1 MPRRVT
7 RVRRPGT
14 SVWAFAGGQSATGV
28 VAVGESTG
36 SFDQRSFIAE
46 LDDVAAVLKSSTP
59 GHAGHEGWTLR
70 SSGVL
75 TCSCGEALY
84 SADAAQLPPEHDAPA
99 HDGAGVVVHA
109 PPEIDIATA
118 DAFSRALSD
127 AFAARPAE
135 VVVDL
140 SRTTFCDSTALRL
153 LVNARRQAERSDC
166 RLVLASPPR
175 QLLLM
180 ADVLGVTALLGLRT
194 G

>member
-1 MPRRVT
+1 M
-7 RVRRPGT
+7 
-14 SVWAFAGGQSATGV
+14 SDGGA
-28 VAVGESTG
+28 
-36 SFDQRSFIAE
+36 SFDQRSFISE
-46 LDDVAAVLKSSTP
+46 LDDVAAVLKSSSP

-84 SADAAQLPPEHDAPA
+84 SADAAQLPPEQDPPEGDAT
-99 HDGAGVVVHA
+99 GVVVRA
-109 PPEIDIATA
+109 PQEIDIATA

-127 AFAARPAE
+127 AFAAQPAE
-135 VVVDL
+135 VVIDL
-140 SRTTFCDSTALRL
+140 SQTTFCDSTALRL
-153 LVNARRQAERSDC
+153 LVNARRQAQGADC

-180 ADVLGVTALLGLRT
+180 ADVLGVAALLGLER